1 MTSTAFS
8 LAMLRSAV
16 TVLSEAAGEAEA
28 AGLLDPFY
36 QGELPLARQDIED
49 AMDALER
56 ALREAPREAA

>member
-36 QGELPLARQDIED
+36 RGELPLARQDIED